1 MTETQEKP
9 NTDNSK
15 EKEELIPFGKF
26 LEEYPIGTNQKVE
39 DYYVDTKNTS
49 SYYRYEKC
57 VPTLQLH
64 CEKCGGKRNFDG
76 KWQHSS
82 YLDNKEPSRAEDDFL
97 VYTCRDCEEYTKHY
111 CLWAATAGQNGEGQI
126 IKIGEYPELNIKL
139 PTGLSKLFGEDYP
152 YFIKGLKCEKRGLG
166 LGAYTYYRRVVEN
179 QKNRLFGEIL
189 KVAEKLGAKK
199 DMTQKIENAISEVQF
214 SAAVNIIKDAL
225 PESLLIDGHNPFKL
239 LHKALSIGI
248 HNQTDEKCLELA
260 HNIRI
265 VLTDLAERIKI
276 ALSEKRDLKSAVSE
290 LLQFNQEKRSK

>member
-1 MTETQEKP
+1 MTETQENPKTG
-9 NTDNSK
+9 ND
-15 EKEELIPFGKF
+15 EEQAELLSFRKF
-26 LEEYPIGTNQKVE
+26 LEEYPIGTSQKVE
-39 DYYVDTKNTS
+39 GYYNDTGKAG
-49 SYYRYEKC
+49 YYRYEKYAPSLRLNC
-57 VPTLQLH
+57 N
-64 CEKCGGKRNFDG
+64 KCGGVRNFDV

-111 CLWAATAGQNGEGQI
+111 CLWAVPGGENGEGNV

-139 PTGLSKLFGEDYP
+139 PTGLSKLFGADYS

-179 QKNRLFGEIL
+179 QKNRMFGEIL
-189 KVAEKLGAKK
+189 KVAQKLGANK
-199 DMTQKIENAISEVQF
+199 DMTQNIEKAINEVQF
-214 SAAVNIIKDAL
+214 STAVNIIKDAI

-248 HNQTDEKCLELA
+248 HNQTDEMCLELA

>member
-1 MTETQEKP
+1 MNEKQENP
-9 NTDNSK
+9 NTDNSR
-15 EKEELIPFGKF
+15 EKVELIPFGKF
-26 LEEYPIGTNQKVE
+26 LEEYPMGTNQIVE
-39 DYYVDTKNTS
+39 GYYHNTGKTG
-49 SYYRYEKC
+49 YYRYEKC
-57 VPTLQLH
+57 APALRLY
-64 CEKCGGKRNFDG
+64 CEKCGGIRNFDG

-82 YLDNKEPSRAEDDFL
+82 YLDNKEPSRSEDDFL

-111 CLWAATAGQNGEGQI
+111 CLMAAPDGENGEGKV

-139 PTGLSKLFGEDYP
+139 PTGLSKLFGTDYS

-214 SAAVNIIKDAL
+214 STAVNIIKDAI
-225 PESLLIDGHNPFKL
+225 PESLLIDGHNPLKL
-239 LHKALSIGI
+239 IHKALSIGI

>member
-1 MTETQEKP
+1 MTETQENP
-9 NTDNSK
+9 NTDKNK

-26 LEEYPIGTNQKVE
+26 LEEYPLGTSQIVE
-39 DYYVDTKNTS
+39 GYYNDTGGS
-49 SYYRYEKC
+49 GYYRYEKYA
-57 VPTLQLH
+57 PAIRLH
-64 CEKCGGKRNFDG
+64 CDKCGGERNFDG
-76 KWQHSS
+76 KWQHNS
-82 YLDNKEPSRAEDDFL
+82 YLDKDNPTRLVDDFL

-111 CLWAATAGQNGEGQI
+111 CLSAAPVGQNGEGQI

-179 QKNRLFGEIL
+179 QKNRMFGEIL
-189 KVAEKLGAKK
+189 KVAQKLGAKK
-199 DMTQKIENAISEVQF
+199 EMTQNIEKAISEVQF
-214 SAAVNIIKDAL
+214 SKAVNIIKDAL

-239 LHKALSIGI
+239 LHKALSSGI